1 MSEEFE
7 NLSRVHDAFP
17 DKHLIFTEGCIEGG
31 PQMGEWHTGERYGRN
46 IIGDL
51 NNHLELWIDWNL
63 VLNEEDGPNHVGN
76 YCDAPVIVDTKKDEV
91 YNNSSY
97 YYIGHFSKF
106 IKHVARRIGIQASNN
121 RLLATALENINGETV
136 AVLMNENDSR
146 EEVSIS
152 LGGKSMMLILP
163 KHSVATIIIY

>member
-1 MSEEFE
+1 M
-7 NLSRVHDAFP
+7 
-17 DKHLIFTEGCIEGG
+17 
-31 PQMGEWHTGERYGRN
+31 
-46 IIGDL
+46 
-51 NNHLELWIDWNL
+51 
-63 VLNEEDGPNHVGN
+63 
-76 YCDAPVIVDTKKDEV
+76 
-91 YNNSSY
+91 
-97 YYIGHFSKF
+97 
-106 IKHVARRIGIQASNN
+106 GIQASNN

>member
-1 MSEEFE
+1 M
-7 NLSRVHDAFP
+7 
-17 DKHLIFTEGCIEGG
+17 
-31 PQMGEWHTGERYGRN
+31 
-46 IIGDL
+46 
-51 NNHLELWIDWNL
+51 
-63 VLNEEDGPNHVGN
+63 
-76 YCDAPVIVDTKKDEV
+76 
-91 YNNSSY
+91 
-97 YYIGHFSKF
+97 GHFSKF